1 MRIGELARR
10 TGTTPRALRYYEEQG
25 LLTPERRPSGYREY
39 GERDLDA
46 VHGIRTLLAA
56 GLNSAVIAEILPG
69 LPPPGG
75 RRAGPTCPELL
86 AGLARE
92 RARITRQ
99 MDELAAARALL
110 DTIMGSEAP
119 SSVIL
124 AGRSTVGVSARR
136 SAGRSVGRSAAPS
149 DRPGAA
155 GRKPDGVRSRAVL
168 E

>member
-10 TGTTPRALRYYEEQG
+10 TGVTPRALRYYEEQG
-25 LLTPERRPSGYREY
+25 LLSPERRPSGYREY
-39 GERDLDA
+39 GDREVRA

-56 GLNSAVIAEILPG
+56 GLNSAAIAEILPG
-69 LPPPGG
+69 LPPPG
-75 RRAGPTCPELL
+75 RRRTGPTCPELL

-99 MDELAAARALL
+99 MDELEAARDLL
-110 DTIMGSEAP
+110 DTIMDAAAP

-124 AGRSTVGVSARR
+124 AARL
-136 SAGRSVGRSAAPS
+136 AV
-149 DRPGAA
+149 PGDPA
-155 GRKPDGVRSRAVL
+155 GRKLDGARSRAVL